1 MNITKILGKVYFSRR
16 HKVFERYLSHA
27 EEMQDKVMHHL
38 VEKAES
44 TEWGKSHNFRSI
56 ANYDDF
62 VHYMNSINTYEE
74 LKGYIHRMREGESDV
89 LWPGKVLWYAKSS
102 GTTNDKSKFIPVSSD
117 GLKDIHYAGG
127 RDCLAAYLMSNP
139 SSRLFSNSGKSLIL
153 GGSHSPNLNTPNSLV
168 GDLSAILIE
177 NVPSIVNK
185 TRVPDKSIALLSD
198 FEVKRDLIARNTIHM
213 NVTNLSGVPSWMMS
227 VLNRVLEITGKDSI
241 DEIWPN
247 LEVFFHG
254 GVAFSP
260 YREQYKNIIKS
271 PNMHYMETYNA
282 SEGFF
287 GIQTDLNDPA
297 MTLMIDYGVFYE
309 FVPLDELDKPNP
321 SVVPLSGVEVGKNYA
336 MVISTSCGLWRYLI
350 GDTVKFTQKDP
361 YKFVITGRTKHFINA
376 FGEELIV
383 DNADKG
389 LEQACIA
396 TGAMVKDYTAAPI
409 FMDANA
415 KCRHQWIIE
424 FTKAPASIKDF
435 AEILDR
441 SLQAINSDYEAKRY
455 KNITLQPL
463 EIIQAE
469 PGLFEEWLKAK
480 GKLGGQHKIPRLSN
494 SRTYIEELLALNA
507 NLKHE

>member
-1 MNITKILGKVYFSRR
+1 MNITKILDKLYFSRR
-16 HKVFERYLSHA
+16 HKTYEQYQSHA
-27 EEMQDKVMHHL
+27 EELQDKVMHYL
-38 VEKAES
+38 VEKAEN
-44 TEWGKSHNFRSI
+44 TEWGKSHHFRSI

-62 VHYMNSINTYEE
+62 VHHMDNINTYEE
-74 LKGYIHRMREGESDV
+74 LKGYIRRMREGESDV

-102 GTTNDKSKFIPVSSD
+102 GTTNDKSKFIPVSAE

-127 RDCLAAYLMSNP
+127 RDCVTLYLRINP
-139 SSRLFSNSGKSLIL
+139 ESRIFSGKSLIL

-177 NVPSIVNK
+177 NAPTLLNK
-185 TRVPDKSIALLSD
+185 IRVPDKSIALLSD
-198 FEVKRDLIARNTIHM
+198 FELKRDQIARSTIKA
-213 NVTNLSGVPSWMMS
+213 NVTNISGVPSWMMS
-227 VLNRVLEITGKDSI
+227 VLNRVLEITGKETI
-241 DEIWPN
+241 DEVWPN
-247 LEVFFHG
+247 MEVFFHG

-287 GIQTDLNDPA
+287 GIQTDFNDPA
-297 MTLMIDYGVFYE
+297 MTLMVDYSVFYE
-309 FVPLDELDKPNP
+309 FIPLDELDKPNP
-321 SVVPLSGVEVGKNYA
+321 NIVPLHGVEVGKNYA
-336 MVISTSCGLWRYLI
+336 MVISTSCGLWRYMI
-350 GDTVKFTQKDP
+350 GDTVKFTQKNP

-389 LEQACIA
+389 LEQACLA

-424 FTKAPASIKDF
+424 FSKAPASIEEF
-435 AEILDR
+435 AAILDR

-469 PGLFEEWLKAK
+469 TGLFDEWLKNK

-494 SRTYIEELLALNA
+494 SRAYIDELLALND
-507 NLKHE
+507 NMKHKH